1 MRKYIIGFII
11 GLVIGG
17 GSVWA
22 SNMYIVLQDSSG
34 HNVGTVSNPLYV
46 TTS

>member
-1 MRKYIIGFII
+1 MKKYIIGFIVGI
-11 GLVIGG
+11 IIGG

-22 SNMYIVLQDSSG
+22 ANMYIVLQDSAG
-34 HNVGTVSNPLYV
+34 NVQGTTGNPLYV